1 MSSIA
6 TKSFP
11 AADRYTRYSEW
22 LYRHAVLAS
31 LIILV
36 CALSVRLFFT
46 YRADPTQLVF
56 PDSGTYFDTALNLH
70 ESGSFLNRY
79 YTPEITRT
87 PGYPVF
93 LAGLM
98 TVVGRDLGI
107 LMIVQTVILSLNI
120 LVLYW
125 LARQLLPPLMAFV
138 GTLLAAFSPW
148 GAVRAGFLL
157 TDGLFLL
164 VLTLLFLA
172 TYFVVQYAQTAV
184 MVIAG
189 GSLVG
194 ILTSAV
200 VFVRPVLPLIPLV
213 AVVMFV
219 LYPDKRLR
227 AWLLVGAMLVC
238 AAAPVH
244 LWKMRN
250 VHEAQFNGFTD
261 VSGKAAWQWFSSSV
275 KAQISGADG
284 DRWAMLRAAEEDE
297 THWALSPQEADEER
311 WRRVKALLR
320 EHPFAAAYAFG
331 VNAAEPLVHAQASI
345 LAPARLNFSG
355 DAFVLGGIWA
365 AFVLCAAFGMLQAW
379 GASQGDESINRN
391 WLLALLGICCVLT
404 LTAGISFGAGS
415 RYRAPLELII
425 PLLAGVGLVRLVRLS
440 SSQGRILLKKDPDRL
455 DRSQPI
461 SSAQEIHK

>member
-1 MSSIA
+1 VV
-6 TKSFP
+6 F
-11 AADRYTRYSEW
+11 
-22 LYRHAVLAS
+22 AS
-31 LIILV
+31 LIIMACSLSMRL
-36 CALSVRLFFT
+36 ALT
-46 YRADPTQLVF
+46 CRAEVSQLVF
-56 PDSGTYFDTALNLH
+56 PDSATYIETAQSLW
-70 ESGSFLNRY
+70 ESGYFLNRY
-79 YTPEITRT
+79 HKPEISRT
-87 PGYPVF
+87 PGYPAF
-93 LAGLM
+93 LAVLM
-98 TVVGRDLGI
+98 SVVGTELRTLLI
-107 LMIVQTVILSLNI
+107 TQTLIVSLSV

-125 LARQLLPPLMAFV
+125 LARQLLPPPMAFV
-138 GTLLAAFSPW
+138 GALLAAFSPW

-164 VLTLLFLA
+164 VLSLLFLA
-172 TYFVVQYAQTAV
+172 MYFVVQYARTVV

-189 GSLVG
+189 GSLIG
-194 ILTSAV
+194 LLTSAA

-213 AVVMFV
+213 AVVVFA

-227 AWLLVGAMLVC
+227 AWLLVAAMLVC
-238 AAAPVH
+238 AAVPVH

-250 VHEAQFNGFTD
+250 MHEAQFNGFTD

-297 THWALSPQEADEER
+297 AHWVLSPQEADEER

-320 EHPFAAAYAFG
+320 EHPYAAAYAFG
-331 VNAAEPLVHAQASI
+331 MNAAEPFVHPHAGI

-355 DAFVLGGIWA
+355 DALMLGGIWA
-365 AFVLCAAFGMLQAW
+365 ALVLCAAIGMRQAW
-379 GASQGDESINRN
+379 GASQGDDAINRN
-391 WLLALLGICCVLT
+391 WLLAILGMCCVLT

-415 RYRAPLELII
+415 RYRVPLELII
-425 PLLAGVGLVRLVRLS
+425 PLLAGVGLVRMVRLA
-440 SSQGRILLKKDPDRL
+440 SSQGWILLMKDPDRL